1 MEVSVNLPLLIS
13 LSFIFVAVLGV
24 LAWMGFKQTKSSADY
39 LLAGQNVHPYLMAI
53 SYGAAFI
60 SSSAIIGFGG
70 LAGKFGMQMMW
81 VVFLNIALGII
92 FAFLVFGKRM
102 RKIGSNLGAQ
112 TFPDFMAKRYDS
124 KFARWF
130 SALFIFVFMPFYA
143 AAVLIGA
150 ARFMEITFNMGFVVA
165 VVIYTAIVAVYVI
178 TGGLKGVVYAD
189 AFLGTIMIGAGV
201 FLVFSVYTQLGGV
214 SAAHAELAK
223 LNSMIPPELVKAG
236 HQGLAAFPAF
246 NSDIWWTS
254 ISSFMMAI
262 GLGVLAQPQLLVRFM
277 TVKSGKELNRAVG
290 IGSLFILIVVGSA
303 YLTGALSNVFFF
315 KETGKLAIQVA
326 NNNPDH
332 IMALFLNNTKF
343 MPQWFVYVFLLS
355 LLSAAISTSAA
366 QFHTLGSSLGKDI
379 VEDGVMKKANTGT
392 MLLWKRVGTFI
403 SIMIVFLLSV
413 WLASVDK
420 TGNGLVGVLTSFF
433 FSLCSATFL
442 PTIIG
447 SLFWRGTTK
456 AGVVTSMIVGLLVSL
471 TYALFFNGKIA
482 AGFGITPVL
491 GKPWVYIDAGAIGLP
506 FSLITLFVVSSFT
519 KKLPK
524 EVIDKC
530 FK

>member
-1 MEVSVNLPLLIS
+1 MEGLSVNVPLLVVLS
-13 LSFIFVAVLGV
+13 LIFVGIMGF
-24 LAWMGFKQTKSSADY
+24 LAWLGFRQTKSSADF

-70 LAGKFGMQMMW
+70 LSGRNGMQMLW
-81 VVFLNIALGII
+81 VVALNVVIGIVL
-92 FAFLVFGKRM
+92 AFLVFGKRM

-124 KFARWF
+124 SFARWF
-130 SALFIFVFMPFYA
+130 SALFIFIFMPLYA

-150 ARFMEITFNMGFVVA
+150 ARFMEITFNMGFLLA
-165 VVIYTAIVAVYVI
+165 VIIYTVIVAVYVI

-189 AFLGTIMIGAGV
+189 AFLGSIMIGAGV
-201 FLVFSVYTQLGGV
+201 FLVFAVYSQLGGV
-214 SAAHAELAK
+214 TNANVELSK
-223 LNSMIPPELVKAG
+223 LTSMLPQDLVAQG
-236 HQGLAAFPAF
+236 HQGFTSFASF
-246 NSDIWWTS
+246 NSDLWWQMV
-254 ISSFMMAI
+254 SSLMMAI

-303 YLTGALSNVFFF
+303 YITGALSNVFFVRDS
-315 KETGKLAIQVA
+315 GQLAITVA
-326 NNNPDH
+326 GGNVDK
-332 IMALFLNNTKF
+332 IMALFLNNSKF
-343 MPQWFVYVFLLS
+343 IPQWFVYVFLLS
-355 LLSAAISTSAA
+355 LMSAAISTSAA

-379 VEDGVMKKANTGT
+379 VEDGIIKKENPNA
-392 MLLWKRVGTFI
+392 MLLWKRIGTFL
-403 SIMIVFLLSV
+403 SILIVFLLSL
-413 WLASVDK
+413 WLANIDK
-420 TGNGLVGVLTSFF
+420 TGLVAKLTSFF
-433 FSLCSATFL
+433 FALCSATFL

-456 AGVVTSMIVGLLVSL
+456 AGVLWSMAVGLVISVLW
-471 TYALFFNGKIA
+471 ALFVNGSIA
-482 AGFGITPVL
+482 KGFGLTPML
-491 GKPWVYIDAGAIGLP
+491 GKPWVFIDPGAIGLP
-506 FSLITLFVVSSFT
+506 FSLITLFAVSSFT

-524 EVIDKC
+524 EVVDKC

>member
-1 MEVSVNLPLLIS
+1 MEVTVNVPLLIILSS
-13 LSFIFVAVLGV
+13 LFVAIMGF
-24 LAWMGFKQTKSSADY
+24 LAWLGYKQTKSSADF

-70 LAGKFGMQMMW
+70 LAGKFGMQMLW
-81 VVFLNIALGII
+81 VVFLNIAIGII
-92 FAFLVFGKRM
+92 LAFLVFGKRM
-102 RKIGSNLGAQ
+102 RKIGANLEAQ
-112 TFPDFMAKRYDS
+112 TFPDFMAKRYGS
-124 KFARWF
+124 NFARWF
-130 SALFIFVFMPFYA
+130 SALFIFIFMPLYA

-150 ARFMEITFNMGFVVA
+150 SRFMEITFNIEFIIA
-165 VVIYTAIVAVYVI
+165 IVIYTAIVAIYVI

-189 AFLGTIMIGAGV
+189 AFLGTIMIGAGIY
-201 FLVFSVYTQLGGV
+201 LLLSVYMNLGGV
-214 SAAHAELAK
+214 SSAHVQLAELNKYIPEALAK
-223 LNSMIPPELVKAG
+223 GG

-290 IGSLFILIVVGSA
+290 IGSLFILLVVGSA
-303 YLTGALSNVFFF
+303 YITGALSNVYFF
-315 KETGKLAIQVA
+315 KDSGQLAIQAA
-326 NNNPDH
+326 NNNPDL
-332 IMALFLNNTKF
+332 IMAMFMNNAKF

-355 LLSAAISTSAA
+355 LMSAAISTSAA

-379 VEDGVMKKANTGT
+379 VEDGVIRKANTSL
-392 MLLWKRVGTFI
+392 MLVWKRIGTFI
-403 SIMIVFLLSV
+403 AIVIVFLLSL
-413 WLASVDK
+413 WLANMESHGSGV
-420 TGNGLVGVLTSFF
+420 VGVLTAFF

-456 AGVVTSMIVGLLVSL
+456 AGVVSSMVVGLVVSVV
-471 TYALFFNGKIA
+471 YAVFFNGKIA
-482 AGFGITPVL
+482 SGFGLTPAL
-491 GKPWVYIDAGAIGLP
+491 GKPWIFIDAGAIGLP
-506 FSLITLFVVSSFT
+506 FSLITLFVVSKFT
-519 KKLPK
+519 NKLPQ
-524 EVIDKC
+524 ELVDKC

>member
-1 MEVSVNLPLLIS
+1 MDVSVNLPLLII
-13 LSFIFVAVLGV
+13 LSGIFVAIMGF
-24 LAWMGFKQTKSSADY
+24 LAWLGYRQTKSSADF

-70 LAGKFGMQMMW
+70 LAGKLGMQMLW
-81 VVFLNIALGII
+81 VVFLNIAIGIVL
-92 FAFLVFGKRM
+92 AFLVFGKRM
-102 RKIGSNLGAQ
+102 RKLGANLEAQ
-112 TFPDFMAKRYDS
+112 TFPDFMAKRYGS
-124 KFARWF
+124 NFARWF
-130 SALFIFVFMPFYA
+130 SALFIFVFMPLYA

-150 ARFMEITFNMGFVVA
+150 ARFMHTTFSIEFIIA
-165 VVIYTAIVAVYVI
+165 IIIYTAIVAIYVI

-189 AFLGTIMIGAGV
+189 AFLGTIMIGAGIY
-201 FLVFSVYTQLGGV
+201 LLFSIYINLGGIT
-214 SAAHAELAK
+214 SAHAQLAELTKLIPKELAA
-223 LNSMIPPELVKAG
+223 AG

-246 NSDIWWTS
+246 NSDLWWTS
-254 ISSFMMAI
+254 ISSLMMAI

-290 IGSLFILIVVGSA
+290 IGSLFILLVVGSA
-303 YLTGALSNVFFF
+303 YITGALSNVYFF
-315 KETGKLAIQVA
+315 KDSGQLAMQA
-326 NNNPDH
+326 AGNNPDV
-332 IMALFLNNTKF
+332 IIATFLNNPKF

-379 VEDGVMKKANTGT
+379 VEDGVIKKPNPKI
-392 MLLWKRVGTFI
+392 MLLWKRIGTFI
-403 SIMIVFLLSV
+403 AIIIVFLLSL
-413 WLASVDK
+413 WLANIEDHGSGV
-420 TGNGLVGVLTSFF
+420 VAVLTAFF

-456 AGVVTSMIVGLLVSL
+456 AGVIASMVVGLLVSL
-471 TYALFFNGKIA
+471 TYAVFFNGKIA

-491 GKPWVYIDAGAIGLP
+491 GKPWVFIDAGAIGLP
-506 FSLITLFVVSSFT
+506 FSLITLFVVSKFT
-519 KKLPK
+519 KKLPQ
-524 EVIDKC
+524 ELVDKC